1 MVLKGFNGENLG
13 KIDYD
18 ISSYRIS
25 VAVKLYMQFWCRE
38 KILREMMW
46 RLITM

>member
-25 VAVKLYMQFWCRE
+25 VAVKLYMHVVKKFCEKWCE
-38 KILREMMW
+38 D
-46 RLITM
+46 